1 MNENCILVATNKIDI
16 KSRAWLSGALGEA
29 YVAFNLSL
37 LGLRVAQTPRGA
49 ESVDLVAINPDT
61 GKSATIQV
69 KSSANRNGITIG
81 KVDRKKRHEEIRAD
95 FIVVVP
101 VQNGQIQKVAV
112 IPKYGEDGIMES
124 IKHIREEDGDKKGA
138 GGRGKFLVSI
148 SQNSQG
154 KLQWDLHGC
163 VYWKTNMQKKKSKPH
178 SLLVRDAWKHIY
190 WEADTQKKRDEPHPL
205 LVPYHAA
212 WKRILEAVGK

>member
-69 KSSANRNGITIG
+69 KSSTKGNGITIG
-81 KVDRKKRHEEIRAD
+81 KVDRKKPHEEIRAD

-124 IKHIREEDGDKKGA
+124 IRRVRKKDEDKKGA
-138 GGRGKFLVSI
+138 GGRGKFPVSI
-148 SQNSQG
+148 SQDTQG
-154 KLQWDLHGC
+154 KLQWDLQGC
-163 VYWKTNMQKKKSKPH
+163 VYWETDAQKKEKGK
-178 SLLVRDAWKHIY
+178 
-190 WEADTQKKRDEPHPL
+190 PHPL
-205 LVPYHAA
+205 LVPYRAA
-212 WKRILEAVGK
+212 WERILEAIGK